1 MFENVKVGDY
11 VNLTGKNGDVAQGEV
26 MDVRPKGSIELSVFD
41 EVVYILPEE
50 VDSFAIVKRPYEP
63 GLYVTPVLV
72 NSVIHYDGKR
82 WVRFRVSSGVLNH
95 NFSPDLYNDLEKVE
109 LPGYMKL

>member
-11 VNLTGKNGDVAQGEV
+11 VNVTGKNGDVVQGEV
-26 MDVRPKGSIELSVFD
+26 IYIGTSGSIELSVFD
-41 EVVYILPEE
+41 EGVYVLPEE
-50 VDSFAIVKRPYEP
+50 VDSFVIVKRPYEP
-63 GLYVTPVLV
+63 GLYVTPLLG
-72 NSVIHYDGKR
+72 NSVIHYDGER
-82 WVRFRVSSGVLNH
+82 WVQVGVSSGVLNH